1 MSSFQ
6 HYFSCICFV
15 LDVSLGAEGV
25 VRSHTEEAPE
35 WQGFPNTKG
44 GKENIRESGMTQGA
58 SWGSG
63 DIALEAAGA
72 TSMRNTQLW
81 QGREVTSRPLGPE
94 SDGRELLEVTLIMS
108 DKDDEDSRW
117 VGLGK
122 QRTQNFPSGNEQG

>member
-1 MSSFQ
+1 
-6 HYFSCICFV
+6 
-15 LDVSLGAEGV
+15 
-25 VRSHTEEAPE
+25 
-35 WQGFPNTKG
+35 
-44 GKENIRESGMTQGA
+44 MTQGA

-72 TSMRNTQLW
+72 TSMRNTQAGGQLW

-94 SDGRELLEVTLIMS
+94 SDGRELLEVTLFMS

-122 QRTQNFPSGNEQG
+122 QRTQNFPSGNELG